1 MKERLFDP
9 LGMKDTYFHLPPE
22 KVHRFAEQYIPNPFS
37 KADIARMEKGG
48 TVSESGPLAGEY
60 LLTRACIAYMES
72 TVIDIYIPP
81 PSFKHVSLSLSRISF
96 YSKNNPKQVFFLTQ

>member
-1 MKERLFDP
+1 MCNLNKFTDGFFLSFLFFYFFTHTIGIQLQVLTGKSLFEAMKERLFDP

-48 TVSESGPLAGEY
+48 TVSESGPLAG
-60 LLTRACIAYMES
+60 
-72 TVIDIYIPP
+72 
-81 PSFKHVSLSLSRISF
+81 K
-96 YSKNNPKQVFFLTQ
+96 